1 MLFDVELRVHVM
13 VEDVSI
19 AEAVVATISMDESY
33 LTRTHYVKN
42 YLCPPLQELTRTEDP
57 KPVDMEYHVAVWRVN
72 KCIFKDGRYFMW
84 VSPDNAPAR
93 GLLRECVVK
102 QLKKDVEER
111 TFMQWIFED
120 D

>member
-1 MLFDVELRVHVM
+1 MLFDVELKVHVM
-13 VEDVSI
+13 VDDVSI
-19 AEAVVATISMDESY
+19 AEAVVATVPMDEAH

-42 YLCPPLQELTRTEDP
+42 YICPPLQELTRTEVP

-72 KCIFKDGRYFMW
+72 KRIFKDGKYIMW
-84 VSPDNAPAR
+84 VSPDNAVAR
-93 GLLRECVVK
+93 SLLIECVVK
-102 QLKKDVEER
+102 QLKKDVEDR